1 MSYYECEAGEHLAP
15 LPRVGD
21 ENDSDNDSNSSDDSG
36 VEVVSTYDADEYEL
50 IQLSTYLRVD
60 SDADDGDDEE
70 EDNEKEN
77 ELSSTTL
84 ALYSHSDNSTDIIY
98 STAVADTTT
107 RSGRN
112 SLTKVKRKQWT
123 IREKLKAISTFNDND
138 NKYQTCKIYG
148 CTPNQLRQ
156 W

>member
-1 MSYYECEAGEHLAP
+1 
-15 LPRVGD
+15 V
-21 ENDSDNDSNSSDDSG
+21 
-36 VEVVSTYDADEYEL
+36 YDADEYEL
-50 IQLSTYLRVD
+50 VQLSTYLRVD

-84 ALYSHSDNSTDIIY
+84 ASYSHSDNSTDIIY
-98 STAVADTTT
+98 ATAAAADTTT

-123 IREKLKAISTFNDND
+123 IREKLKAISTFNDNN

-156 W
+156 WLSVEDQLKIISKEKLGLLVQHELVLNKLQWIIIKKFTF

>member
-1 MSYYECEAGEHLAP
+1 
-15 LPRVGD
+15 
-21 ENDSDNDSNSSDDSG
+21 
-36 VEVVSTYDADEYEL
+36 L
-50 IQLSTYLRVD
+50 IQRSTYLRVD

-84 ALYSHSDNSTDIIY
+84 ASYSHSDNSTDIIY
-98 STAVADTTT
+98 PTAVADTTT

-123 IREKLKAISTFNDND
+123 IREKLKAISTFNDNN
-138 NKYQTCKIYG
+138 NKYQTFKSYG

-156 W
+156 

>member
-1 MSYYECEAGEHLAP
+1 MSYYECEAVEHLAP
-15 LPRVGD
+15 LPRIGD
-21 ENDSDNDSNSSDDSG
+21 ENDSDNDSNSSD
-36 VEVVSTYDADEYEL
+36 
-50 IQLSTYLRVD
+50 D

-123 IREKLKAISTFNDND
+123 IREKLKAISTFNDNN
-138 NKYQTCKIYG
+138 NKYQTFKIYE

-156 W
+156 